1 MNVDDEPIGLSVWD
15 QELYETLMHHV
26 AAESEVLERYEGLAA
41 ESSGHVRF
49 LLDLIAEDEA
59 QHHRLYEQW
68 ARTIREVL
76 LVTEPGG
83 AVPDVTREPDPARLL
98 AAIDDLLQVERSDA
112 HELKALERS
121 LKDVRHTTIWPL
133 LTELMALDTRKHIKI
148 LEFLREH
155 AEETAWGR

>member
-1 MNVDDEPIGLSVWD
+1 MNIDEELVGLSVWEQD
-15 QELYETLMHHV
+15 LYETLVHHL
-26 AAESEVLERYEGLAA
+26 AGESEVLASYEDLAE

-59 QHHRLYEQW
+59 RRHRLYEQW
-68 ARTIREVL
+68 ARTLRDPL
-76 LVTEPGG
+76 LVTEARD
-83 AVPDVTREPDPARLL
+83 AVPDLTREPDPARLL
-98 AAIDDLLQVERSDA
+98 ATIDDLLQVERSDI

-121 LKDVRHTTIWPL
+121 LTDVRHTTIWPL

-155 AEETAWGR
+155 AEETAWRR